1 MAKGEGVFVVH
12 ECESTLGGVSQICW
26 AALEFGRSKCRER
39 VVKIACI
46 RAVFMASIITSSLP
60 LSGCMTTMYV
70 GGATMSLPQ
79 ATTLQASD
87 PVYLKLKL
95 EVVLNNS
102 AYNIQHIWHCNHERH
117 FSMGDGKWHLS
128 YFPSQV
134 SFVRQLTPEAAV
146 YVGLPACPGGSA
158 GLLPADPKIIAMLVN
173 PSDPEFAIKLSD
185 DVSLSGTGH
194 PMLQHIEYVKVGAEI
209 VETRI
214 SPEESKLLE
223 RLKAFHYESVYGR
236 LYTREEWVRSP
247 ILSATLNG
255 LNSVTVAPP
264 HKLYLG
270 LSEFAGFAEFRSMR
284 PRSQRV
290 SFKFNGDAWE
300 MEQIDLANA
309 VQTYRRASPQSDGWA
324 RSRSVVRYKG
334 IQTGKMDR
342 TQQVY
347 DPDSRWLIDVNSL
360 GFSFN

>member
-1 MAKGEGVFVVH
+1 M
-12 ECESTLGGVSQICW
+12 
-26 AALEFGRSKCRER
+26 
-39 VVKIACI
+39 KIAAI
-46 RAVFMASIITSSLP
+46 RAVFMASVITCSLS
-60 LSGCMTTMYV
+60 LSGCMSTMYV
-70 GGATMSLPQ
+70 GGATMNLPQ
-79 ATTLQASD
+79 AATLQPAD
-87 PVYLKLKL
+87 PLHLQLKL

-102 AYNIQHIWHCNHERH
+102 VFNIQHNWYCNHERH

-146 YVGLPACPGGSA
+146 YVGLPDCPGGSA
-158 GLLPADPKIIAMLVN
+158 GLLPTDPKVIAMLVN

-194 PMLQHIEYVKVGAEI
+194 PMLRHIEYVKVGADV
-209 VETRI
+209 VEARS

-223 RLKAFHYESVYGR
+223 NLKSFHYESVYGY
-236 LYTREEWVRSP
+236 LYTREEWGRSP
-247 ILSATLNG
+247 MLSATLNG

-270 LSEFAGFAEFRSMR
+270 LSEFAGFAELRLMR

-300 MEQIDLANA
+300 IEEIDPAII
-309 VQTYRRASPQSDGWA
+309 VQTYRRSSPRSDRWA
-324 RSRSVVRYKG
+324 RSRSAAKYKG

-342 TQQVY
+342 TQQIY
-347 DPDSRWLIDVNSL
+347 DPDNGWLIDINQR
-360 GFSFN
+360 GFYFN